1 MRHAKTILEGIET
14 ALIDQSCDPA
24 SLPQLLRDAQGMAS
38 TPAAKYK
45 IGEAIALAES
55 ANDYSPATIRQ
66 HLLNYVVTAMGLVEQ
81 GR

>member
-1 MRHAKTILEGIET
+1 MTDAKTILEGVET
-14 ALIDQSCDPA
+14 ALIDGSCDPA
-24 SLPQLLRDAQGMAS
+24 LLPQLLQAAQSMAT

-45 IGEAIALAES
+45 IGEAIALAQS
-55 ANDYSPATIRQ
+55 ADDYSSATIRQ